1 MRADSQKIVV
11 LITDGESSDR
21 VSLASQRL
29 RDNGIE
35 IYAIGMVI
43 LTFSKFVGQLI
54 CRVS

>member
-21 VSLASQRL
+21 VSLASQHL

-35 IYAIGMVI
+35 IYAIGMAI
-43 LTFSKFVGQLI
+43 LTFSKFVGHLI